1 MEVLFVKVQMNQ
13 TVIRAVTREPPGT
26 AVAALSESGELVGIG
41 MRVSA
46 RAMASPEHR
55 ALEFETLQSQLLSR
69 SGTAGIAGEAVSH
82 LSSAVDSFSQK
93 WGHDV
98 AAVGDGF
105 VFVSAGL
112 GTVKAIK
119 DDDVIK
125 LTLEGTRFGLAA
137 LDLLNK
143 TGTISL
149 GPYGTAA
156 VELIQ
161 VGLTIGSAVRAA
173 HKHDPDASGP

>member
-1 MEVLFVKVQMNQ
+1 MKVDM
-13 TVIRAVTREPPGT
+13 TPPVIPPFMREPPGT
-26 AVAALSESGELVGIG
+26 AVAALSESGELRAIG

-55 ALEFETLQSQLLSR
+55 ALEFETLQSQLLSC

-82 LSSAVDSFSQK
+82 LSSAVDSFSLK

-98 AAVGDGF
+98 AAVGDGL

-125 LTLEGTRFGLAA
+125 LTLEGTRLGLAA
-137 LDLLNK
+137 LDFLNRA
-143 TGTISL
+143 GTISL
-149 GPYGTAA
+149 GPYGTAT
-156 VELIQ
+156 VELLQ
-161 VGLTIGSAVRAA
+161 TGLIIGSAVRAA